1 MHKVVHCAEM
11 SDIDEEEA
19 EEEVGPNLGVSF
31 FTMTVRLIVLFNKHF
46 IN

>member
-1 MHKVVHCAEM
+1 M

-31 FTMTVRLIVLFNKHF
+31 FHHDSKTN
-46 IN
+46 